1 MLTCPAGDHRADKSV
16 LVEAQR
22 KIHGQHASVT
32 ITYADGTTETVPASW
47 HSLAGAGT
55 CLLAA
60 CRAQVN

>member
-1 MLTCPAGDHRADKSV
+1 MLTCPAGDNRAGKSV